1 MKFTCSVVIDLPIEK
16 VIKLFDDPD
25 NLIEWQ
31 DGFVAIEPIS
41 GTPGEPGAKSKLVYM
56 IRDQEME
63 IIETLQVNNLPEEKA
78 GLYEHKHMVNTMTT
92 RFRSLGSNKTK
103 YEAEVEYTKF
113 IGFVPK
119 LMAFLMPG
127 VFKKQVQKWL
137 DQFKSFVEGTAE

>member
-1 MKFTCSVVIDLPIEK
+1 MKFSCFVEIDLSIER
-16 VIKLFDDPD
+16 VVELFDNPE

-31 DGFVAIEPIS
+31 DGFVAIESIE
-41 GTPGEPGAKSKLVYM
+41 GEPGKTGSKSKMVYM

-63 IIETLQVNNLPEEKA
+63 IIETIQVNILPKEKT

-92 RFRSLGSNKTK
+92 RFKELSADKTL
-103 YEAEVEYTKF
+103 YEAEIEYTKF

-127 VFKKQVQKWL
+127 VFKKQTQKWL
-137 DQFKSFVEGTAE
+137 NQFKTFAENAV